1 MKLKE
6 GWAER
11 AINCGLFH
19 TKRNECKGLKN
30 TAFVKYNKLGFCVSI
45 NCPFFKP
52 ANMGNLDFVVRRECG
67 DKVWFE
73 RF

>member
-11 AINCGLFH
+11 AINCGLFNSTH
-19 TKRNECKGLKN
+19 DICRALNDE
-30 TAFVKYNKLGFCVSI
+30 AFVKYNKLGFCGSI

-52 ANMGNLDFVVRRECG
+52 ANMGNLDFVIRRECG